1 MAITCT
7 VSRNFT
13 YATGVDI
20 SASNLNQLGEP
31 TVTVPDVTDT
41 TVVLKSFAVAG
52 LPSAGTAGKVVY
64 CTNGDGGSPCLAV
77 DNGSAWLR
85 VNLGSAVSATDADEY
100 LTAE

>member
-20 SASNLNQLGEP
+20 SAANLNQLGEP

>member
-7 VSRNFT
+7 VSRGFT

-20 SASNLNQLGEP
+20 SAANLNQLGEP

-41 TVVLKSFAVAG
+41 TVVLKNYAVAD

-64 CTNGDGGSPCLAV
+64 CTNGDGGSPCMAL
-77 DNGSAWLR
+77 DNGAAWVR
-85 VNLGSAVSATDADEY
+85 INLGSAVSTSVDEEY
-100 LTAE
+100 IIAE

>member
-7 VSRNFT
+7 VTRGFT
-13 YATGVDI
+13 YQTGQDI
-20 SASNLNQLGEP
+20 SAANLNQLGEP

>member
-7 VSRNFT
+7 VTRGFT

-20 SASNLNQLGEP
+20 SAANLNQLGEP
-31 TVTVPDVTDT
+31 TVSVPSVTYT
-41 TVVLKSFAVAG
+41 TVVLQSFAVAS

-64 CTNGDGGSPCLAV
+64 CTNGDGGNPCLAV

-85 VNLGSAVSATDADEY
+85 VNLGAAVSASDVEEY
-100 LTAE
+100 IIAE

>member
-7 VSRNFT
+7 VTRGFT

-20 SASNLNQLGEP
+20 SAANLNQLGEP
-31 TVTVPDVTDT
+31 TVSVPSVTDT
-41 TVVLKSFAVAG
+41 TVVLQSFAVAS

-64 CTNGDGGSPCLAV
+64 CTNGDGGNPCLAV

-85 VNLGSAVSATDADEY
+85 VNLGSAVSASDVEEY
-100 LTAE
+100 IIAE

>member
-7 VSRNFT
+7 VTRGFT

-20 SASNLNQLGEP
+20 SAANLNQLGEP

-64 CTNGDGGSPCLAV
+64 CTNGDGGSLCLAV

>member
-7 VSRNFT
+7 VSRGFT

-20 SASNLNQLGEP
+20 SAANLNQLGEP

-41 TVVLKSFAVAG
+41 TVVLKSFAVTG

>member
-1 MAITCT
+1 MQEERWHNGDYLHSDPWLYI
-7 VSRNFT
+7 R
-13 YATGVDI
+13 
-20 SASNLNQLGEP
+20 NQLGEP

>member
-7 VSRNFT
+7 VSRGFT

-20 SASNLNQLGEP
+20 SAANLNQCGEP
-31 TVTVPDVTDT
+31 TVTVPEVTDT

>member
-7 VSRNFT
+7 VTRGFT
-13 YATGVDI
+13 YATGQDI

>member
-7 VSRNFT
+7 VTRGFT

-20 SASNLNQLGEP
+20 SAANLNQLGEP
-31 TVTVPDVTDT
+31 TVSVPSVTDT
-41 TVVLKSFAVAG
+41 TVVLQSFAVAS

-64 CTNGDGGSPCLAV
+64 CTNGDGGNPCLAV

-85 VNLGSAVSATDADEY
+85 VNLGAAVSASDVEEY
-100 LTAE
+100 IIAE

>member
-1 MAITCT
+1 
-7 VSRNFT
+7 
-13 YATGVDI
+13 
-20 SASNLNQLGEP
+20 
-31 TVTVPDVTDT
+31 VTDT

>member
-7 VSRNFT
+7 VTRGFT
-13 YATGVDI
+13 YQTGQDI
-20 SASNLNQLGEP
+20 SAANLNQLGEP

-52 LPSAGTAGKVVY
+52 LPSAGTAGRVVY

-85 VNLGSAVSATDADEY
+85 INLGSAVSATDADEY

>member
-7 VSRNFT
+7 VTRGFT

-31 TVTVPDVTDT
+31 TVIVPDVTDT

-85 VNLGSAVSATDADEY
+85 INLGSAVSATDADEY

>member
-7 VSRNFT
+7 VTRGFS

-20 SASNLNQLGEP
+20 SAANLNQLGEP
-31 TVTVPDVTDT
+31 TVTVPSVTDT
-41 TVVLKSFAVAG
+41 TVVLKSFAVAD

-64 CTNGDGGSPCLAV
+64 CTNGDGGTPCLAL

-85 VNLGSAVSATDADEY
+85 VNLGAAVSATDAEEY
-100 LTAE
+100 IIAE

>member
-7 VSRNFT
+7 VTRGFT

-20 SASNLNQLGEP
+20 SAANLNQLGEP
-31 TVTVPDVTDT
+31 TVSVPSVTDT
-41 TVVLKSFAVAG
+41 TVVLQSFAVAS

-85 VNLGSAVSATDADEY
+85 VNLGSAVSASDVEEY
-100 LTAE
+100 IIAE

>member
-7 VSRNFT
+7 VTRAFT

-20 SASNLNQLGEP
+20 SAANLNQLGEP